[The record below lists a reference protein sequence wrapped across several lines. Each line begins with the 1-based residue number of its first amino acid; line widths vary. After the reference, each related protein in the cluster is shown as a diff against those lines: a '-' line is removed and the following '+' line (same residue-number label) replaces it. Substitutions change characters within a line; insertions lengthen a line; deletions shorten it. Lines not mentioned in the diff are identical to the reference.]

1 MRLLLL
7 LGLVAALALPFTAG
21 AQQWQEVPLPDGPGA
36 ENPRLTD
43 IAMDGGVVWFST
55 DQDGLLAY
63 DGSTWILH
71 TVADGGLRSNAWR
84 KTIVVD
90 SSGDK
95 WTSKDGTQT
104 VDRVNDGGTFT
115 DKSDDTWTYYSQ
127 GSELQSG
134 RVFSMQQDSQGNMW
148 FGIRDEMADQPTIL
162 ELLIENDPATT
173 TDDEWLAYAHED
185 ELPGF
190 HDRDVRALALDHQER
205 LWIVYSQGRGVD
217 VLEFGDYYTYE
228 DDTIVHYGLAE
239 GLPSDVIHSVL
250 VASDGRVWL
259 GANNGIAV
267 FDAAG
272 ETWTVLDDLWTVLDE
287 LGVDRVTDVA
297 EDAQGHVWAATDE
310 GVAMFYSS
318 GELARFYTTGDGLR
332 DELVQLIAV
341 DRTDGTVWAVT
352 EELSTEKTFLNML
365 ESGFG
370 PDSDVFAYPNP
381 WKEGES
387 TESIKIQGAPEGST
401 VEVFDITGQSVRKL
415 SATRE
420 PYIWDSLDTGLNE
433 VPSGVYVIR
442 VEMPTGELAFTK
454 VAIIR

>member
-1 MRLLLL
+1 MEGQSTMRLLLL
-7 LGLVAALALPFTAG
+7 LGLVAALTLPFAAG
-21 AQQWQEVPLPDGPGA
+21 AQEWREAPLPDGPSGG
-36 ENPRLTD
+36 NPKVTD

-55 DQDGLLAY
+55 EGDGLLAY
-63 DGSTWILH
+63 DGSRWILH
-71 TVADGGLRSNAWR
+71 TAADGGLRSNSWR
-84 KTIVVD
+84 NTVMVD
-90 SSGDK
+90 SDGDK

-127 GSELQSG
+127 GSELVSG
-134 RVFSMQQDSQGNMW
+134 RVFSMAQDANANMW
-148 FGIRDEMADQPTIL
+148 FGIRDENGNQDNIL
-162 ELLIENDPATT
+162 ELLIEGDPSTT
-173 TDDEWLAYAHED
+173 TDDEWLTYDVDD
-185 ELPGF
+185 ELAGF
-190 HDRDVRALALDHQER
+190 FTRDVRELAIDNLGR
-205 LWIVYSQGRGVD
+205 LWIVYYLHGVD
-217 VLEFGDYYTYE
+217 VWDFGDYYTYE
-228 DDTIVHYGLAE
+228 DDTIVHYGLTE
-239 GLPSDVIHSVL
+239 GLPSSVIHSVL
-250 VASDGRVWL
+250 VAGDGRVWL

-272 ETWTVLDDLWTVLDE
+272 ETWTVISDLGADKI
-287 LGVDRVTDVA
+287 TDLA

-318 GELARFYTTGDGLR
+318 GELARFYTTADGLK
-332 DELVQLIAV
+332 DDLVQLIAV

-352 EELSTEKTFLNML
+352 EELSTGETFLNML

-401 VEVFDITGQSVRKL
+401 VEVFDITGRSVRKL

-420 PYIWDSLDTGLNE
+420 PYIWDSLDTDLNE